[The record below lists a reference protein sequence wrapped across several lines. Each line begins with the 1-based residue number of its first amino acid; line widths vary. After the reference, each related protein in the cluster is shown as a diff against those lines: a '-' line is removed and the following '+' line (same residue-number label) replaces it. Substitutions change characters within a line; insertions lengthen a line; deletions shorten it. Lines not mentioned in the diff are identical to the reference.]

1 MKPLGR
7 EARSPENRVNQAWK
21 PGHET
26 VEGEDVFGNKK
37 TFQVE
42 VGHFRCCCGNI
53 VRVDKNGYAAC
64 EECGL
69 IYNDGFQR
77 VETSNREKKR
87 ALERFKYDCLHKD
100 DQSGRSA
107 RSAIAIDF
115 SEDTK

>member
-21 PGHET
+21 PGHEER
-26 VEGEDVFGNKK
+26 EGVDIFGNKK

-77 VETSNREKKR
+77 EAEDEEAKTLNDRDFRVACIR
-87 ALERFKYDCLHKD
+87 KD
-100 DQSGRSA
+100 
-107 RSAIAIDF
+107 
-115 SEDTK
+115 